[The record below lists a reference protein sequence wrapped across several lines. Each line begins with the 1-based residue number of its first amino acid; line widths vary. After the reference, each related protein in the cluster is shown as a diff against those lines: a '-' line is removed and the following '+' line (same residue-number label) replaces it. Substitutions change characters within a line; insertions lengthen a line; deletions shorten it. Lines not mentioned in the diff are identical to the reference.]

1 MFFFSV
7 NLGAIENSYV
17 HVEAAALEVWLV
29 RVGLLVSAAKKK
41 GHYTQGAAVPW
52 LVGIFLS
59 PLMLALYVCALP
71 DRGAPTA
78 IPAASAPAQLVDEL
92 PAL

>member
-1 MFFFSV
+1 MYGYQ
-7 NLGAIENSYV
+7 GAMVTTILLV
-17 HVEAAALEVWLV
+17 AAMAIVFWLV
-29 RVGLLVSAAKKK
+29 TVALFVSAAKKK

-59 PLMLALYVCALP
+59 PLTLALYVCALP
-71 DRGAPTA
+71 DRGAQVA
-78 IPAASAPAQLVDEL
+78 APATSASAQLEDEL

>member
-1 MFFFSV
+1 MYGYQDAMV
-7 NLGAIENSYV
+7 TTILLVAVVAIV
-17 HVEAAALEVWLV
+17 VWLAAV
-29 RVGLLVSAAKKK
+29 ALFVSAAKKK

-59 PLMLALYVCALP
+59 PLTLALYVCALP
-71 DRGAPTA
+71 DRGAP
-78 IPAASAPAQLVDEL
+78 AATPTTSAPAQLEDEL

>member
-1 MFFFSV
+1 MRDYQV
-7 NLGAIENSYV
+7 
-17 HVEAAALEVWLV
+17 ALMITLLPIIVAVIAVWLV
-29 RVGLLVSAAKKK
+29 MIALFVSAAKKK

-59 PLMLALYVCALP
+59 PLTLALYVCALP
-71 DRGAPTA
+71 DRGTPATAAPTVFE
-78 IPAASAPAQLVDEL
+78 PKQLEDEL